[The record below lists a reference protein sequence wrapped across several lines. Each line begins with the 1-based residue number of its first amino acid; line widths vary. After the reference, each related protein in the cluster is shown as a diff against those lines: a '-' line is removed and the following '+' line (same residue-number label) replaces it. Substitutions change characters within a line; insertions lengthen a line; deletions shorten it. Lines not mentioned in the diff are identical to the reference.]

1 MDFNIT
7 CDDFEDFQPT
17 AEDFENDEV
26 LWEVEPEEDEDL
38 SELLGSFNADFFG
51 LVDSMNNYKI

>member
-7 CDDFEDFQPT
+7 CDDFETFQPT

-26 LWEVEPEEDEDL
+26 LWEVEQEEDEDL
-38 SELLGSFNADFFG
+38 SELLGSFQTSFFG
-51 LVDSMNNYKI
+51 LVDNLNGYEV